1 MPVGRGMEEEVS
13 FAQEST
19 GVPISLSVDLYVD
32 LGAIP
37 NNQYTAGVAVERM
50 LDVLARVNSALP
62 NGDLVLRGKVIGK
75 DYVAY
80 IDKLDKATVHIR
92 IVSSPD
98 GICLKCDVKR
108 MLEAL
113 AKAINARLDDVMAAT
128 Y

>member
-1 MPVGRGMEEEVS
+1 MSEEEYS
-13 FAQEST
+13 FAQEPAGGYLT
-19 GVPISLSVDLYVD
+19 LSVDLYVD

-50 LDVLARVNSALP
+50 LDVLARENSALP
-62 NGDLVLRGKVIGK
+62 LGDLVLRGKVIGK

-80 IDKLDKATVHIR
+80 VDKLDKATVHIR

-98 GICLKCDVKR
+98 GACLKCDTKR
-108 MLEAL
+108 ILEAL
-113 AKAINARLDDVMAAT
+113 AKAIGARLEDVIAAT

>member
-1 MPVGRGMEEEVS
+1 MEEEYS
-13 FAQEST
+13 FAQEPVGGYLT
-19 GVPISLSVDLYVD
+19 LSVDLYVD

-37 NNQYTAGVAVERM
+37 NNQYPAGIAVERM
-50 LDVLARVNSALP
+50 LDVLARENSAMR

-80 IDKLDKATVHIR
+80 IDKWDKATVHIR

-98 GICLKCDVKR
+98 GACLVCVTKR

-113 AKAINARLDDVMAAT
+113 AKAIGARLDDVKAAT

>member
-1 MPVGRGMEEEVS
+1 MEEEAIS
-13 FAQEST
+13 FAQEPVGGYLT
-19 GVPISLSVDLYVD
+19 LTVDLYVD

-37 NNQYTAGVAVERM
+37 GNQYTAGVAVERM

-80 IDKLDKATVHIR
+80 VGKLDKATVHIK

-98 GICLKCDVKR
+98 GVCLKCDARR

-113 AKAINARLDDVMAAT
+113 AKAINARLDDVIAAT

>member
-1 MPVGRGMEEEVS
+1 MEEEALS
-13 FAQEST
+13 FPQEPAGGYLT
-19 GVPISLSVDLYVD
+19 LSVDIYVD

-50 LDVLARVNSALP
+50 LDVLARENSAMPL
-62 NGDLVLRGKVIGK
+62 GDLVLRGKVIGK
-75 DYVAY
+75 NYVAY

-98 GICLKCDVKR
+98 GVCLMCDAKR

-113 AKAINARLDDVMAAT
+113 AKAINAKLEDVIAAT